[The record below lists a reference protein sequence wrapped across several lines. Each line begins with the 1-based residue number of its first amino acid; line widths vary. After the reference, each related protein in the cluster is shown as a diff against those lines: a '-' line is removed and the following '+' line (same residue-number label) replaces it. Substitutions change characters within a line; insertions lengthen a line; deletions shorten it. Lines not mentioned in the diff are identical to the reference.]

1 MKCSKC
7 NKEKDESSFQVKTK
21 TYKSCFECREQS
33 RKWRDKNKERV
44 AEYNKFT
51 LQSKN
56 KDKKERVIYAR
67 KKNADEEEEWLKFET
82 QAAAAKELKLQT
94 ANISKVIN
102 GKLSQTGGYI
112 FKIQEVKKEKE
123 EIKTWEEIKEEN
135 NYEDLVKGKPSHKRT
150 LHETIDSIIGKKCC
164 NCKEWK
170 PLKEYNSAE
179 NHWDKLRNDCKE
191 CLVNYRKTN
200 VKKISAHYI
209 QYEKNRKKTDPAFK
223 LLKTLRSR
231 LSNAIKN
238 KGGRKYNTTMN
249 LTGCELNFLKGYL
262 EAKFTEGMT
271 WENHGEWHI
280 DHIKPCCSYN
290 LEDEEEQKKCFHYTN
305 LQPLWATDNLVKGGK
320 C

>member
-1 MKCSKC
+1 
-7 NKEKDESSFQVKTK
+7 
-21 TYKSCFECREQS
+21 
-33 RKWRDKNKERV
+33 
-44 AEYNKFT
+44 
-51 LQSKN
+51 
-56 KDKKERVIYAR
+56 
-67 KKNADEEEEWLKFET
+67 
-82 QAAAAKELKLQT
+82 
-94 ANISKVIN
+94 
-102 GKLSQTGGYI
+102 
-112 FKIQEVKKEKE
+112 
-123 EIKTWEEIKEEN
+123 
-135 NYEDLVKGKPSHKRT
+135 
-150 LHETIDSIIGKKCC
+150 
-164 NCKEWK
+164 
-170 PLKEYNSAE
+170 LKEYNSAE